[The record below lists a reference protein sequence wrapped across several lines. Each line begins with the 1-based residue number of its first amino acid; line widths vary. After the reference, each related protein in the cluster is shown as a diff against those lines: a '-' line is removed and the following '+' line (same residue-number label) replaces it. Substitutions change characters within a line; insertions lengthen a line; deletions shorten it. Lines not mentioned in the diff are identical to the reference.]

1 MKVNNELTVSHQELL
16 RFINEVLEKK
26 AVPKRQ
32 AKLISETLVA
42 ANLRGV
48 DTHGII
54 RLPIY
59 LKRIDEGSL
68 RSKAHVTVIRET
80 STIAILDGHQSFGQ
94 VTGYRAMTL
103 AIEKAMNR
111 GVGVVG
117 VSNSEHFGTAAFF
130 AMMALKKNMIGI
142 SMTNTAPI
150 MSPAGGSEKLIGNN
164 PIAFAIP
171 AGKEF
176 PVVLDISMSVAALGK
191 IILASQKGKKVP
203 SGWGKDKAGNLTEDP
218 TAILQGGSLVPMG
231 DHKGYGLA
239 VIFDILCG
247 VLTGSGF
254 TTDVLSI
261 YKDVDKPNRCGH
273 FMMALKIKEFMPV
286 SHFKKRMENMV
297 KQIRGS
303 VKAEG
308 VERIYLPGE
317 IEYLME
323 RERVKNGVPIEK
335 SLVKTLNSISLVA
348 ELKVKP
354 LSAI

>member
-1 MKVNNELTVSHQELL
+1 MKDDNALTVSHQELL
-16 RFINEVLEKK
+16 RFISEVLEKK
-26 AVPKRQ
+26 AVPKRE

-42 ANLRGV
+42 AHLRGV

-68 RSKAHVTVIRET
+68 RSKARASVIRET
-80 STIAILDGHQSFGQ
+80 STIALLDGHQSFGQ
-94 VTGYRAMTL
+94 VTGYKAMTL
-103 AIEKAMNR
+103 AINKAMDR

-117 VSNSEHFGTAAFF
+117 VRNSEHFGTAAFF

-150 MSPAGGSEKLIGNN
+150 MAPAGGSEKLIGNN

-171 AGKEF
+171 AGKEI

-191 IILASQKGKKVP
+191 IILASQRGKKVP
-203 SGWGKDKAGNLTEDP
+203 PGWGKDRAGTMTDDP
-218 TAILQGGSLVPMG
+218 AAILQGGSLVPMG

-261 YKDVDKPNRCGH
+261 YKDVNKPNRCGH
-273 FMMALKIKEFMPV
+273 FMMALKINEFMPV
-286 SHFKKRMENMV
+286 SLFKKRMENMV

-323 RERVKNGVPIEK
+323 RARTKNGIPIEK
-335 SLVKTLNSISLVA
+335 SLVRDLNSIASK
-348 ELKVKP
+348 LKVKP
-354 LSAI
+354 VSAW

>member
-1 MKVNNELTVSHQELL
+1 MKDAGGLKISHQELL
-16 RFINEVLEKK
+16 RFIKEVLEKK
-26 AVPKRQ
+26 AVPKRE
-32 AKLISETLVA
+32 AKLIAETLVA
-42 ANLRGV
+42 AHLRGV

-68 RSKAHVTVIRET
+68 RTKAHVTVIRDT
-80 STIAILDGHQSFGQ
+80 SSIALLDGHQSFGQ
-94 VTGYRAMTL
+94 VTGSRAMTL
-103 AIEKAMNR
+103 AIEKAVNH

-117 VSNSEHFGTAAFF
+117 VRNSEHFGTAAFF
-130 AMMALKKNMIGI
+130 AMMALKKKMIGI

-150 MSPAGGSEKLIGNN
+150 MAPAGGSEKLIGNN

-171 AGKEF
+171 AGKEH

-191 IILASQKGKKVP
+191 IILASQMGKKVP
-203 SGWGKDKAGNLTEDP
+203 LGWGKDGAGTMTEDP
-218 TAILQGGSLVPMG
+218 AVILRGGSLFPMG
-231 DHKGYGLA
+231 DYKGYGLA

-261 YKDVDKPNRCGH
+261 YKEVDKPNRCGH
-273 FMMALKIKEFMPV
+273 FMMALKIKEFVPIPLFM
-286 SHFKKRMENMV
+286 KRMEKMV
-297 KQIRGS
+297 KQIRTS
-303 VKAEG
+303 VKADD

-317 IEYLME
+317 IEYL
-323 RERVKNGVPIEK
+323 IEK
-335 SLVKTLNSISLVA
+335 ERARNGIPLEKRLVRDLNNIVK

-354 LSAI
+354 LSAL